1 MGRTSQ
7 SALSANA
14 RQSLEKLVAT
24 RLGAEVL
31 EPEMPADSSRFG
43 AMTDFT
49 TLPGYREVC
58 MQRAAAETLG
68 IGNPFFRTHEE
79 RAGATTVIDGLAY
92 DNFSSYDYLGLNGHP
107 AVAAAAKAAIDR
119 YGTSPSASRI
129 VAGERPIHQALET
142 RLAALYGQEAC
153 VAFVSGH
160 ATNVSAIG
168 ALLGPRDLVLHDALA
183 HNSVIMG
190 ATLSRAERRSFPH
203 NDLAGLEM
211 LLAQLR
217 PQFQRVMIV
226 VEGLYSMDGDCPDLP
241 ALVALKRRHGA
252 WLMVDDAHGLGVLGA
267 TGRGLF
273 EEAGVDPRD
282 VDIWMGTLSKTLSS
296 CGGYI
301 AGCAALVDLLK
312 CTSGGF
318 VYSVGMP
325 PAMAGA
331 ACAAVDVMLAEPW
344 RVARARENGATFCAS
359 AREHGLDIGTTIGRA
374 VVPVIVYDSLVA
386 VTLSQKLF
394 ARGINVQPIIH
405 PAVPERTS
413 RLRFFITADHD
424 EAQIRRTVAAVAEE
438 LRGIGD
444 TRAILQRLK

>member
-7 SALSANA
+7 SALSADA

-24 RLGAEVL
+24 RLGAEAV
-31 EPEMPADSSRFG
+31 EPELPATASRFS

-58 MQRAAAETLG
+58 MQLAAAKTLG

-79 RAGATTVIDGLAY
+79 RAGATTQIEGLRY

-107 AVAAAAKAAIDR
+107 AVSAAAKAAIDR

-129 VAGERPIHQALET
+129 VAGERPIHQALEG

-183 HNSVIMG
+183 HNSIIMG

-203 NDLAGLEM
+203 NDLAALEA

-217 PQFQRVMIV
+217 PQFQRVLIV

-241 ALVALKRRHGA
+241 ALVTLKNRHGA

-273 EEAGVDPRD
+273 EQAGVDPCE

-301 AGCAALVDLLK
+301 AGCAALVEFLK

-331 ACAAVDVMLAEPW
+331 ACAAIDAMLAEPE
-344 RVARARENGATFCAS
+344 RVARLRANGTTFCEA
-359 AREHGLDIGTTIGRA
+359 AREHGLDIGTTIGLA

-386 VTLSQKLF
+386 VSLSQKLF

-413 RLRFFITADHD
+413 RLRFFITADHE
-424 EAQIRRTVAAVAEE
+424 EAQIRRTVAIVAEE

-444 TRAILQRLK
+444 TRAILQRLR